1 MNYLHQ
7 DKIYFKKS
15 IQYGMT
21 DVTSEDRERVKLLT
35 LISSSKHE
43 FDKLSLEQLARLE
56 ELLKKKDYS
65 HDKKADK
72 SKTKFLKRINV
83 RIYELTEGKGIW

>member
-1 MNYLHQ
+1 
-7 DKIYFKKS
+7 
-15 IQYGMT
+15 MT

-83 RIYELTEGKGIW
+83 RIYELTEGKGIWG

>member
-1 MNYLHQ
+1 
-7 DKIYFKKS
+7 
-15 IQYGMT
+15 MT
-21 DVTSEDRERVKLLT
+21 EISSEDRERIKLLT

-83 RIYELTEGKGIW
+83 RIYELTEGKGIWG

>member
-1 MNYLHQ
+1 
-7 DKIYFKKS
+7 
-15 IQYGMT
+15 MT
-21 DVTSEDRERVKLLT
+21 DVTAEDRERVKLLAS
-35 LISSSKHE
+35 ISSSKHE

-72 SKTKFLKRINV
+72 TKTKFLKRINV
-83 RIYELTEGKGIW
+83 RIYELTEGKGIWG

>member
-1 MNYLHQ
+1 M
-7 DKIYFKKS
+7 D
-15 IQYGMT
+15 

-56 ELLKKKDYS
+56 DLLKKKDYS

>member
-1 MNYLHQ
+1 
-7 DKIYFKKS
+7 
-15 IQYGMT
+15 MT
-21 DVTSEDRERVKLLT
+21 DVTAEDRERVKLLT
-35 LISSSKHE
+35 SISSSKHE

-72 SKTKFLKRINV
+72 TKTKFLKRINV

>member
-1 MNYLHQ
+1 MNYLNQ

-15 IQYGMT
+15 IKYGMT

-72 SKTKFLKRINV
+72 SKSKFLKRINV

>member
-1 MNYLHQ
+1 
-7 DKIYFKKS
+7 
-15 IQYGMT
+15 MT
-21 DVTSEDRERVKLLT
+21 EITSEDRERIKLLT

-43 FDKLSLEQLARLE
+43 FDKLSLEQLERLE

-83 RIYELTEGKGIW
+83 RIYELTEGKGIWG

>member
-1 MNYLHQ
+1 
-7 DKIYFKKS
+7 
-15 IQYGMT
+15 MT
-21 DVTSEDRERVKLLT
+21 EITSEDRERIKLLT

-72 SKTKFLKRINV
+72 SKTKFLKRKVNSTIVNFV
-83 RIYELTEGKGIW
+83 S

>member
-1 MNYLHQ
+1 
-7 DKIYFKKS
+7 
-15 IQYGMT
+15 MT
-21 DVTSEDRERVKLLT
+21 DVTAEDRERVKLLT
-35 LISSSKHE
+35 SISSSKHE

-72 SKTKFLKRINV
+72 SKSKFLKRINV
-83 RIYELTEGKGIW
+83 RIYELTEGKGIWG

>member
-1 MNYLHQ
+1 MA
-7 DKIYFKKS
+7 
-15 IQYGMT
+15 
-21 DVTSEDRERVKLLT
+21 DVTAEDRERVKLLAS
-35 LISSSKHE
+35 ISSSKHE

-72 SKTKFLKRINV
+72 TKTKFLKRINV
-83 RIYELTEGKGIW
+83 RIYELTEGKGIWG

>member
-1 MNYLHQ
+1 MNQ

-15 IQYGMT
+15 IQYGVA
-21 DVTSEDRERVKLLT
+21 DVTSEDRERVKLLS

-72 SKTKFLKRINV
+72 SKSKFLKRINV

>member
-1 MNYLHQ
+1 MCMA
-7 DKIYFKKS
+7 DI
-15 IQYGMT
+15 
-21 DVTSEDRERVKLLT
+21 TSEDRERVKLLS

-56 ELLKKKDYS
+56 ELVKKKDYS

-72 SKTKFLKRINV
+72 TKSKFLKRINV
-83 RIYELTEGKGIW
+83 RIYEITEGRGIWG

>member
-1 MNYLHQ
+1 MA
-7 DKIYFKKS
+7 DI
-15 IQYGMT
+15 
-21 DVTSEDRERVKLLT
+21 TSEDRERVKLLS
-35 LISSSKHE
+35 LISSSKNE

-72 SKTKFLKRINV
+72 TKSKFLKRINV
-83 RIYELTEGKGIW
+83 RIYEITEGRGIWG

>member
-1 MNYLHQ
+1 
-7 DKIYFKKS
+7 
-15 IQYGMT
+15 MT
-21 DVTSEDRERVKLLT
+21 DITSEDRERVKLLS

-56 ELLKKKDYS
+56 ELVKKKDYS

-72 SKTKFLKRINV
+72 TKSKFLKRINV
-83 RIYELTEGKGIW
+83 RIYEITEGRGIWG

>member
-1 MNYLHQ
+1 MA
-7 DKIYFKKS
+7 
-15 IQYGMT
+15 
-21 DVTSEDRERVKLLT
+21 DVTSEDHERVKLLT